1 MQDGT
6 RDAKQDEAGGNDRR
20 TQVFIFS
27 NLHGLARYFGRVLPR
42 ETIQEEVIIA
52 TRDFRHRVASS
63 AAQTQLEFV
72 KLCEARLIRKAR
84 SLEISL

>member
-1 MQDGT
+1 MQE
-6 RDAKQDEAGGNDRR
+6 EAGNNDRR
-20 TQVFIFS
+20 TTVFVFS

-52 TRDFRHRVASS
+52 TRVFRHRASS
-63 AAQTQLEFV
+63 SASETQLEFV
-72 KLCEARLIRKAR
+72 KLCEARLVRKAR